1 MSNVTQGSLV
11 ADLGLETGLPTQVLE
26 PFFSTWTPFQSL
38 SWKAEVHRTKLSFLD
53 PLMLLSCVCVCSVAQ
68 LCPVLCD
75 PMDCNPSGTSI
86 HRISQARTWNV
97 LPFPSPGDLLDPTQG
112 SNPHLLSLLLWQ
124 VVSSPLSHLGNLMLL
139 QIQTQVEW
147 RLTAHHT
154 CYRIQVMSSNVTSS
168 SQVMETLPFR

>member
-86 HRISQARTWNV
+86 HRISQARIWNV
-97 LPFPSPGDLLDPTQG
+97 LPFPPTSEDLPDPGNG
-112 SNPHLLSLLLWQ
+112 SASLVSLILQADSLRTEPLEKTKHYAYKTYLLS
-124 VVSSPLSHLGNLMLL
+124 NK
-139 QIQTQVEW
+139 T
-147 RLTAHHT
+147 
-154 CYRIQVMSSNVTSS
+154 
-168 SQVMETLPFR
+168 